1 MQSGNGVFGLL
12 VWLGILALLLVASWR
27 VFVKAGRPGWASLVP
42 FYNLY
47 VLCEIVSWPGWYLVF
62 FLIPIVNII
71 FMFLLYFK
79 LSKAF
84 GQGLGFA
91 VGLVLLPFVFLPIL
105 GFGKAAYTAPA
116 KGIV

>member
-12 VWLGILALLLVASWR
+12 VWLGILVLLLVASWR
-27 VFVKAGRPGWASLVP
+27 IFVKAGRPGWASLIP

-62 FLIPIVNII
+62 FLIPIVNIV

-79 LSKAF
+79 LAKAF

-91 VGLVLLPFVFLPIL
+91 VGMVLLPFVFLPIL
-105 GFGKAAYTAPA
+105 GFGKAVYTAPA
-116 KGIV
+116 EGIV